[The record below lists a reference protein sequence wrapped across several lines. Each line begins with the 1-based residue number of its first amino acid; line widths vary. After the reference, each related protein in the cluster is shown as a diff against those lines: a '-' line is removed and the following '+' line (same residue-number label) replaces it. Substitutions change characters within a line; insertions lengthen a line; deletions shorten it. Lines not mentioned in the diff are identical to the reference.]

1 MEQTTEEK
9 LRYAEMWRQQQMMN
23 NGCGTP
29 LYAIIIIAIVLL
41 LSSCATK
48 KQIEYVDREVVKY
61 QKEVVHDTLLQHTH
75 DSVYHT
81 VFQKGDTVF
90 DTKYVEKTRWRDRI
104 VERHDTCW
112 RDSIVTEYKETVK
125 EVTKIP
131 KIYKI
136 SFVFAIL
143 CCIFALIK
151 LTKWLK
157 IIH

>member
-1 MEQTTEEK
+1 
-9 LRYAEMWRQQQMMN
+9 MMN